1 MLILKKT
8 KQKKEVKHEEE
19 EKNCRLA
26 DGYGQRTN
34 NHQEQEKYTVNK
46 LTKNIKP
53 ITKVVMGLLQQVY

>member
-8 KQKKEVKHEEE
+8 KQKKEVKHEEG

-34 NHQEQEKYTVNK
+34 NYSEQEKYTVNK
-46 LTKNIKP
+46 LTENIKP